1 MKRLTFSTTVAM
13 TALAFPPGG
22 AQAEVD
28 FQQINS
34 RNLIVEVSDDSW
46 QPEGFNNGLT
56 IPAAYAYAT
65 DFVIDGIADESAW
78 DLAKEV
84 EVPLRYGR
92 VELAYL
98 KAVYT
103 DDEVFIRVRW
113 ADDDEDRQH
122 RPWVWDADQKSY
134 VEGAQIEDSVML
146 SFEAGCEWE
155 ASFFAGYIY
164 DFDAWHW
171 MAARSDPRGQAVDLY
186 GNVQDQARNNPLLI
200 PYDSRQTQDTWNV
213 KFIDNRDP
221 DLNADWDE
229 LDRVYMLQPFT
240 NKVWV
245 QVVPD
250 GRDTPDF
257 VEQLPAPSEIPF
269 PHEADTP
276 VPQFTP
282 VELKGGAGEV
292 AAKGRWEDGYWTVEF
307 RRVRVTPARTVNDTV
322 FNRLVQFSVHVF
334 DQAEKLDEASESDR
348 LFLRFLPSGQELVRN

>member
-122 RPWVWDADQKSY
+122 RPWVWDADQKS
-134 VEGAQIEDSVML
+134 
-146 SFEAGCEWE
+146 
-155 ASFFAGYIY
+155 
-164 DFDAWHW
+164 
-171 MAARSDPRGQAVDLY
+171 
-186 GNVQDQARNNPLLI
+186 
-200 PYDSRQTQDTWNV
+200 
-213 KFIDNRDP
+213 
-221 DLNADWDE
+221 
-229 LDRVYMLQPFT
+229 
-240 NKVWV
+240 
-245 QVVPD
+245 
-250 GRDTPDF
+250 
-257 VEQLPAPSEIPF
+257 
-269 PHEADTP
+269 
-276 VPQFTP
+276 
-282 VELKGGAGEV
+282 
-292 AAKGRWEDGYWTVEF
+292 
-307 RRVRVTPARTVNDTV
+307 
-322 FNRLVQFSVHVF
+322 
-334 DQAEKLDEASESDR
+334 
-348 LFLRFLPSGQELVRN
+348 